1 MNQRLMEAEQKY
13 QEERRRMVILEQNL
27 EWTKLDSNQAQ

>member
-1 MNQRLMEAEQKY
+1 MEAEQKY

-27 EWTKLDSNQAQ
+27 ERTKLDSNQAQ